1 MSKRILCLRVQKKN
15 RRKNENK
22 KRDESENENVSVNE
36 KVGGSSCG
44 LGVTGLVVNLE
55 GLPQQPCSDGLC
67 RGRIGER
74 ERREGE

>member
-1 MSKRILCLRVQKKN
+1 MRVQKKN

-22 KRDESENENVSVNE
+22 KRDENENENENVSVNE

-55 GLPQQPCSDGLC
+55 GLPQQPCSDGLW

-74 ERREGE
+74 ESREGGE